1 MAKPSHVVADPITPR
16 MPTRPFAEFFGKL
29 HAITSFKTAQ
39 LTTGLR
45 ILMRPFTNQHS
56 VHLALAFLFGAM
68 DRQAPQQESDDVFVC
83 VVMYQ

>member
-1 MAKPSHVVADPITPR
+1 MTIT
-16 MPTRPFAEFFGKL
+16 
-29 HAITSFKTAQ
+29 TAQ
-39 LTTGLR
+39 LTTALGLR